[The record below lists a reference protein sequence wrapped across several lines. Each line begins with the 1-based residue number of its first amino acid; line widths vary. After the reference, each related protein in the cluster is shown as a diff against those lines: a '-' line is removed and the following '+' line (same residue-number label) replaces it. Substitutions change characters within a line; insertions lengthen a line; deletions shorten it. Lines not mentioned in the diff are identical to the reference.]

1 MPLGVSCHTELL
13 ELKSDLPSTDSTKRA
28 SKNRWHTER
37 AISLAIENVV
47 VVVVVT
53 IRDGSFGSGIR
64 FDCENLSEPRFVI
77 ASSDVNVCS
86 TRVNLTRCGVS
97 GSETM
102 SVENRSL
109 KSCALL
115 ESASLGLFLLVIDI
129 RMPLGNDSR
138 LENIDAMIP
147 DPIHP

>member
-1 MPLGVSCHTELL
+1 MPLGVSCHTELR

-64 FDCENLSEPRFVI
+64 FDCENFSEPRLVI
-77 ASSDVNVCS
+77 ASSDVNECS
-86 TRVNLTRCGVS
+86 TRVNRTRCGVS
-97 GSETM
+97 GSDTI

-109 KSCALL
+109 KSCTSL
-115 ESASLGLFLLVIDI
+115 ESASLDRLIRVINI
-129 RMPLGNDSR
+129 RMPSGIDNR
-138 LENIDAMIP
+138 VENIDAIVVE
-147 DPIHP
+147 